1 MEKIVEQKEDE
12 TVARNWTSATKERIK
27 EFENILENILKKI
40 NETDKK
46 TKIKQK
52 ELTEQIEEE
61 QAQKRY
67 EEAKKYVETKIN
79 FINAKSAKGN
89 KKEQTANKTLNG
101 TSNIESK
108 AFKIE
113 NNIIQWNPSWLASV
127 LEPILRRNR

>member
-27 EFENILENILKKI
+27 EFENIHENILKKI
-40 NETDKK
+40 NETDRKNKK
-46 TKIKQK
+46 KQK

-79 FINAKSAKGN
+79 LINAKSAKGN
-89 KKEQTANKTLNG
+89 KKEQTATKTLNG

-127 LEPILRRNR
+127 LEPILRRNW

>member
-46 TKIKQK
+46 NKKKQK

-79 FINAKSAKGN
+79 LINAKSAKGN
-89 KKEQTANKTLNG
+89 KKEQTATKTLNG

>member
-27 EFENILENILKKI
+27 EFENIHENILKKI

-46 TKIKQK
+46 NKKKQK

-79 FINAKSAKGN
+79 LINAKSAKGN
-89 KKEQTANKTLNG
+89 KKEQTATKTLNG

>member
-46 TKIKQK
+46 NKKKQK

-79 FINAKSAKGN
+79 LINAKSAKGN
-89 KKEQTANKTLNG
+89 KKEQTAKKTLNG